1 MNKSLRSLL
10 PLVVMTLA
18 VSLSLSC
25 DTGLQSEKVYSVEA
39 ETIQVTDSRRG
50 KFNPSWSPD
59 GRMIAFSQYDPGTSL
74 QKYSLK
80 SGRIESLL
88 QEDDA
93 YYDVKLSPD
102 GSKIVYGSGVRN
114 HLWVRSLQ
122 DGSDRLIT
130 PEHERAFGP
139 IWSPDGKWI
148 AFNFQGTLSISIWIV
163 SAEGGA
169 ARKLTPDDHLYYCYS
184 FSPDGEKIALYTRK
198 SGNYE
203 IWTVHIGTGELKQ
216 ITAPPYEKRF
226 PAWSPDGAIIAY
238 VGYDDSCSARFS
250 TIWLMPAIGGQAR
263 ELATLEGHITQLAWS
278 PDGASLVAQ
287 AGRLFLVSA
296 ANGKVTPLF
305 SITTESLSW
314 FPDSQTL
321 LLTQDA
327 LNYSIY
333 TVSLENKQTRKL
345 SDRKVDLAFYPV
357 WLNASEVV
365 FLRLYQLWKI
375 SLSGGNSVRVGQ
387 DSTIGKSNLALSPD
401 RSQIV
406 FDNGYDDIYLQTL
419 AGGPPTNLTAHI
431 GDRLGQPA
439 WSPDGQQIVCRY
451 YGGLKIFALVS
462 NKLVERKVLPGF
474 YNEPDWSQS
483 EAFGS
488 IIAFENLGN
497 IYLATLEEAEPKLA
511 AANGQQPAWSPDGRW
526 VAYIRE
532 SDIFITKVFDDLK

>member
-93 YYDVKLSPD
+93 YNDVKLSPD
-102 GSKIVYGSGVRN
+102 GSRIVYGSGVRN

-122 DGSDRLIT
+122 DGSEHLLT
-130 PEHERAFGP
+130 PDHERAFGP

-148 AFNFQGTLSISIWIV
+148 AFNFQGTLSISIWMV
-163 SAEGGA
+163 PAEGGA
-169 ARKLTPDDHLYYCYS
+169 ARKLTPDDNLYYCYG

-198 SGNYE
+198 SGTYE
-203 IWTVHIGTGELKQ
+203 IWTVDVGTGELKQ
-216 ITAPPYEKRF
+216 LTAPPYQKRF
-226 PAWSPDGAIIAY
+226 PAWSPDGATVAY
-238 VGYDDSCSARFS
+238 AGYDDSCTARFS
-250 TIWLMPAIGGQAR
+250 TIWLMPATGGQAR
-263 ELATLEGHITQLAWS
+263 ELATLDGLITQLAWS
-278 PDGASLVAQ
+278 PDGASLLAL

-296 ANGKVTPLF
+296 ANGRVTPLF
-305 SITTESLSW
+305 SIKTESLSW
-314 FPDSQTL
+314 FPDSETL
-321 LLTQDA
+321 LVTQDV

-333 TVSLENKQTRKL
+333 TVSLETKQTRKL

-357 WLNASEVV
+357 WLNASEIV
-365 FLRLYQLWKI
+365 FLRLSRLWKI
-375 SLSGGNSVRVGQ
+375 SLFGGNSVRLGQ
-387 DSTIGKSNLALSPD
+387 DSTIYKSSLALSPD
-401 RSQIV
+401 RAQIV
-406 FDNGYDDIYLQTL
+406 FDNGYDDIYLQAL

-439 WSPDGQQIVCRY
+439 WSPDGKHIVCSY

-474 YNEPDWSQS
+474 YSEPDWSPG

-488 IIAFENLGN
+488 LIAFENVGN
-497 IYLATLEEAEPKLA
+497 IYLAATEDSEPKLA
-511 AANGQQPAWSPDGRW
+511 AANGRQPAWSPDGRW
-526 VAYIRE
+526 LAYIRE
-532 SDIFITKVFDDLK
+532 ADIFITKVFDDIK